1 MADVIEADVLVIGG
15 GAAGT
20 SAALKAADRGAK
32 VVMVVKGLIGKSG
45 CSVFASTIPFGTPTQ
60 HWLGGNDVGTEERD
74 RHRLVFMVRY
84 YNHYLADQEYC
95 RRLES
100 YMRTDFFADLERLG
114 AYWRR
119 DNEGRIQPTGSKRTP
134 NLVAHKQGATG
145 PAILEKRRREI
156 FRRGIPVYEECAV
169 TSLVT
174 DGERVI
180 GATALD
186 YRHGRFYVIAAKSV
200 ILATGHSDHLA
211 TRSTGTREQ
220 SADGVAMALR
230 AGVELANLEIQWWH
244 VSDVAKPR
252 AWMRFHL
259 YPNPLVGTPETSRLY
274 NSDGEMFFEQKT
286 HSPGVSAP
294 YTEQIRRLSREVAA
308 GKARWDGGYYS
319 GYDHIPAEI
328 TKTNQHQASVWTKL
342 GLDVGKDRLECGIT
356 WHMRQGGI
364 NVDTERM
371 ETNVPG
377 LYVAGGLGCHF
388 LGSIGAVSFDGKVA
402 GEAAADAAAGS
413 PMPRAEKAA
422 AAEEARVLGFLRAGR
437 DGVRPIRAKLRIREI
452 MWELGYVKNEKKLN
466 AALDAL
472 QEVRRD
478 MVPRLSLPS
487 TSRRWNT
494 AWMEAI
500 DVCSML
506 DACEATVR
514 SGLNRKE
521 SRGPFYREDYPYVDN
536 ENWMCRNV
544 ISRVNGE
551 WRSRTQPIPAPYLKP
566 EKSREPF
573 FETDY

>member
-1 MADVIEADVLVIGG
+1 MAEMLETDVLVIGG

-20 SAALKAADRGAK
+20 NAVLKAADRGAK
-32 VVMVVKGLIGKSG
+32 VTMVVKGLVGKSG
-45 CSVFASTIPFGTPTQ
+45 CSIFASTIPFGTPTPQ
-60 HWLGGNDVGTEERD
+60 WVVEDVSPEERD

-95 RRLES
+95 RRFEA
-100 YMRTDFFADLERLG
+100 YMRTEFFGDLERLG

-119 DNEGRIQPTGSKRTP
+119 DDAGRIQPTGSRRTP

-145 PAILEKRRREI
+145 PAVLDKRRREI

-169 TSLVT
+169 TSLLT
-174 DGERVI
+174 DGGRVV
-180 GATALD
+180 GATVLD
-186 YRHGRFYVIAAKSV
+186 YRHGRFFVISAKSI
-200 ILATGHSDHLA
+200 ILATGHSDYLA
-211 TRSTGTREQ
+211 TRTTGTREQ

-230 AGVELANLEIQWWH
+230 AGAELANLEIQWWH
-244 VSDVAKPR
+244 ISDVAVPR

-274 NSDGEMFFEQKT
+274 NSRGEMFFEQRT

-308 GKARWDGGYYS
+308 GKARWDGGYYT

-328 TKTNQHQASVWTKL
+328 TKTNQHQAVVWDKL
-342 GLDVGKDRLECGIT
+342 GLDVGKDRIECGIT

-388 LGSIGAVSFDGKVA
+388 LGSIGAVSFDGKIA
-402 GEAAADAAAGS
+402 GEAAADAAAASRGKPLS
-413 PMPRAEKAA
+413 KHAA
-422 AAEEARVLGFLRAGR
+422 AAEEARVFGFLRSGS
-437 DGVRPIRAKLRIREI
+437 DGVRPIQAKLRIRQI
-452 MWELGYVKNEKKLN
+452 MWELGYVKNERKLN

-472 QEVRRD
+472 QKVRSE
-478 MVPRLSLPS
+478 MVPRLCLRS
-487 TSRRWNT
+487 TSPRWNT
-494 AWMEAI
+494 SWMDAL

-521 SRGPFYREDYPYVDN
+521 SRGPFYREDYPYVDH
-536 ENWMCRNV
+536 ENWMCRNI
-544 ISRVNGE
+544 ISHVDGE
-551 WRSRTQPIPAPYLKP
+551 WRSRKQPIPAPYLKP
-566 EKSREPF
+566 EKSREDF